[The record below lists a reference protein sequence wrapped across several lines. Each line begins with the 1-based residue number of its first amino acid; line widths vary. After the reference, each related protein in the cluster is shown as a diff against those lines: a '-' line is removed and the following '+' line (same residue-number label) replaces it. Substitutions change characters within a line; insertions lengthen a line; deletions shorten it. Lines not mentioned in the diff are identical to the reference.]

1 MIILFLYDTK
11 EGINVD
17 LKEKV
22 RALPSVPGVYLMKDS
37 LGGIIYVG
45 KSKNL
50 KNRVGS
56 YFQMNILFILV
67 HIQIRMLQKK
77 LFNA

>member
-1 MIILFLYDTK
+1 M
-11 EGINVD
+11 D

-37 LGGIIYVG
+37 LGIIIYVG

-56 YFQMNILFILV
+56 YFQNIKSSTPKVEKLIKNLTFILYN
-67 HIQIRMLQKK
+67 IYK
-77 LFNA
+77 LLFLLILRQV